1 MKQTVIALFML
12 LLVNL
17 LVAQVGLFDIEF
29 GQDYASARLTLEE
42 WKPPFELEEKLGYTA
57 IFTSSSNDLIDYL
70 ELRLDEDFVDGYLIS
85 FFDDDETWELL
96 IETLE
101 ERHGSDEVWDEDI
114 SGYVWELENGR
125 TVTASYDGE
134 YITVEYL

>member
-42 WKPPFELEEKLGYTA
+42 WEPPFELEEKLGYTA